1 MTDACPYMPYPP
13 GTSLRGLRTAE
24 LFVVLSVRLW
34 VQAAV
39 APERAAGDWREG
51 CRHAGIDE
59 DGIAE
64 FDRLFGIVATA
75 VNRGLDVHP
84 FDCPKLGADETL
96 LLAAVAEMQHRREA
110 GFGCVL
116 TNWLPPAARRL
127 AYGPLLGVAAALARV
142 RLIVPL
148 RPHDTDSPI
157 EEHRIPSPDPGY
169 RLIH

>member
-13 GTSLRGLRTAE
+13 ETSLRGLRTAE
-24 LFVVLSVRLW
+24 LFLVLSVRLW

-59 DGIAE
+59 DGMEA
-64 FDRLFGIVATA
+64 FDNLFGIIAAA
-75 VNRGLDVHP
+75 VDRGLEVHP
-84 FDCPKLGADETL
+84 FDCPRLGIDEAW

-116 TNWLPPAARRL
+116 TNWLPPAARRS

-148 RPHDTDSPI
+148 QPHEADSPV
-157 EEHRIPSPDPGY
+157 EEHRVPSPDPGY
-169 RLIH
+169 RLVH